1 MAVTP
6 INDQERWNSIYLFD
20 LIFLKGMAKFLK
32 EKTFNFLNTYKNK
45 YVIKIFIIIDL
56 FANKKMFA
64 KNSGFLRI
72 FSFLRICEY
81 LKKLKIFANKFFFTN
96 IWNFCKNETF
106 WEVIQNP
113 LK

>member
-45 YVIKIFIIIDL
+45 YVIKIFIIIID
-56 FANKKMFA
+56 
-64 KNSGFLRI
+64 KNMVIFLKI
-72 FSFLRICEY
+72 Y
-81 LKKLKIFANKFFFTN
+81 LKGAFFFHPA
-96 IWNFCKNETF
+96 KMK
-106 WEVIQNP
+106 
-113 LK
+113 L